1 VGEHRALDIGIPK
14 KRNPLETGHSFLEQ
28 LTDVLARDSAHDPF
42 CCMSHGHVS
51 RRRTT
56 A

>member
-1 VGEHRALDIGIPK
+1 LDIGIPK

-28 LTDVLARDSAHDPF
+28 VTDVLARDSAHYPF
-42 CCMSHGHVS
+42 CGVSHGHIS
-51 RRRTT
+51 RGRTT